1 MRRTRKL
8 SPNNREEWRSIHDQD
23 EFVRARFLLSPPWA
37 SQDRISSEHI
47 SLFLWPRLYRR
58 RTEMNRKTISI
69 NVNGIERKVEVEART
84 TLLDLVREQFG
95 LTGAKLGCDIQVC
108 GACTLLLDGKPV
120 SACSVLAVDADG
132 CDVLTVEGLGGKGKL
147 DPIQEAFMEFGA
159 LQCGYCTSGFILTA
173 KALLEECPK
182 PSDEQIRNYLAGN
195 FCRCGCYQEIMEAVK
210 NVASLSRR

>member
-1 MRRTRKL
+1 
-8 SPNNREEWRSIHDQD
+8 
-23 EFVRARFLLSPPWA
+23 
-37 SQDRISSEHI
+37 
-47 SLFLWPRLYRR
+47 
-58 RTEMNRKTISI
+58 MNRKTISI
-69 NVNGIERKVEVEART
+69 NVNGVERSVEVEART

-120 SACSVLAVDADG
+120 SACSVLAIDAEG
-132 CDVLTVEGLGGKGKL
+132 YEVVTIEGLDSSGKL

-173 KALLEECPK
+173 KALLDECPH

-195 FCRCGCYQEIMEAVK
+195 FCRCGCYQEIMQAVK
-210 NVASLSRR
+210 NVVSLSRR